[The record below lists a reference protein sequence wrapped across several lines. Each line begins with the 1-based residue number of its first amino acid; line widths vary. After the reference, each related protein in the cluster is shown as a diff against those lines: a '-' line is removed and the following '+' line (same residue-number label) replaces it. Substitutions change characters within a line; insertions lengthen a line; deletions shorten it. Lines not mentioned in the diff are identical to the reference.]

1 VKIAEGR
8 QPMCFEPQGLRP
20 RRLGL
25 AAMAACSLAVAPAS
39 SAPNDAR
46 TNFFDDP
53 FVRVTRAMNDCPEP
67 EGPLYS
73 EAEARAQSHMR
84 AEKGTTCYYYGR
96 CRLPNAFLYDKDIIE
111 RVAHFIERDGRFA
124 DSSVWLVGQRR
135 FVYLQGCVPNRAMA
149 AELVREIGLID
160 DVEMVVDQLQ
170 VGVTGEPP
178 YPVAGGA
185 SSARSRAPPPQRQ
198 DPSTPRDAS
207 RP

>member
-1 VKIAEGR
+1 MR
-8 QPMCFEPQGLRP
+8 FEPQVPRV

-25 AAMAACSLAVAPAS
+25 AGMAACSLAVAPAS
-39 SAPNDAR
+39 SAPNDGR

-53 FVRVTRAMNDCPEP
+53 FVRVTRAINGCPEP

-84 AEKGTTCYYYGR
+84 AEKGTTCHYYGR
-96 CRLPNAFLYDKDIIE
+96 CRLPNAFLYDNDIIE
-111 RVAHFIERDGRFA
+111 RATRLIERDGRFA
-124 DSSVWLVGQRR
+124 DSSLWLVGQRR

-149 AELVREIGLID
+149 ETLVREIGLID

-178 YPVAGGA
+178 YPGVGGA
-185 SSARSRAPPPQRQ
+185 SSARSQAPPPQRQ